1 MAVDLNALKAQLVD
15 QATME
20 AVTKVDWTTEAEETK
35 DASVVATNNI
45 WLVIADLEA
54 ANTNLQEAAVSLT
67 RLSRL
72 ATQDPRYQAPT
83 QAKSP
88 YA

>member
-45 WLVIADLEA
+45 WLVIADLEQ
-54 ANTNLQEAAVSLT
+54 ANAELADAAVG
-67 RLSRL
+67 LSRL
-72 ATQDPRYQAPT
+72 ARLTTQDPRYQAPK